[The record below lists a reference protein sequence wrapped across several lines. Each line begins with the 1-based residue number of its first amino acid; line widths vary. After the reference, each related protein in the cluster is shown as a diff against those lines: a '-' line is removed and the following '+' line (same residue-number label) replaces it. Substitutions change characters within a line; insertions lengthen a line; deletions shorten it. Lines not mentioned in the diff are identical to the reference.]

1 MKRQAKRK
9 RKVIGFF
16 ITSIL
21 FAGIAAAVAI
31 VGLNYVV
38 NQNFKENFYSVS
50 SLKVNNKIRII
61 QISDLHNCSYGADN
75 SQLIERVEKLKPD
88 IILYTGDCIEAGEES
103 TDKIVSLC
111 ERLAKVAPSYYIYGN
126 NEVLKYYA
134 DPLTQESLDAK
145 FGFDD
150 SNRDPQKLLETKDA
164 LEEQLEAVGVKVLK
178 NSMETVTIG
187 TTNVDIY
194 GVLTSN
200 PSSFWSYAGQSFG
213 DYLYNNENHLKITAI
228 HEPFIYDEYEPDY
241 WGDLSLAGHT
251 HGGVARIPLIG
262 PAYTKEHGILPEK
275 KDAYVYGRYEV
286 QGRPLIVN
294 AGLENGDVFR
304 LNNQPEIVIVDINK
318 F

>member
-262 PAYTKEHGILPEK
+262 PVYTKEHGIFPEK